1 MHEKE
6 EGGHTREGEPT
17 DLRMGRG
24 RFVWGQVLQC
34 GSLLLCHCCGGGDSH
49 SVCAPVPTCVCV
61 CVCVTNNQQLSETVW
76 SVPSSPK
83 DFLLQIFTVF
93 RILIRPEMFPK
104 DWTVMRLVANK

>member
-1 MHEKE
+1 MGGGAHRFEDG
-6 EGGHTREGEPT
+6 EGTICLGSSIAVRLPP
-17 DLRMGRG
+17 
-24 RFVWGQVLQC
+24 
-34 GSLLLCHCCGGGDSH
+34 SLLLLWRWGQ
-49 SVCAPVPTCVCV
+49 PQRV